1 MSTFYDGNTL
11 YVGGNGSG
19 NYTKIQ
25 DAINDSSNGDT
36 VFVYDDSSPY
46 YENVVVDKSIN
57 LIGEDRDTT
66 VIDGNMSGDVV
77 YIFADWV
84 NISGLTI
91 RNGGLDWGDSG
102 IDISSNSNTISDNII
117 SYNGQYY
124 ANSGILILGSI
135 SNNSITGNNIS
146 NNYFGICLSK
156 ESSSNIVTGNSIL
169 YNTYG
174 VAIWYSNYNNI
185 TGNNIS
191 NNGYGIQLDDS
202 SNNIITDNKINSNNK
217 EGILLDNSNN
227 NNITGNNIQNNHIWG
242 MIMSYSVNNIIE
254 KNNFIGHIRHVNIG
268 FSNRNTW
275 NENYWDNWIGIKIK
289 LPIFQKFPKII
300 FGFWLYPIPFP
311 PIPVFSFAFDR
322 NPAQEPYNIVV

>member
-1 MSTFYDGNTL
+1 MNNSIKKGVVVSVILLFITVSVIPSTGTVVEKKSTMPTFYDGNTL

-124 ANSGILILGSI
+124 ANSGILILGSF

-156 ESSSNIVTGNSIL
+156 ESSSNIVTGNSISETADSLFLL
-169 YNTYG
+169 YLCGRLSLCEKFNTVFGQHPIKY
-174 VAIWYSNYNNI
+174 A
-185 TGNNIS
+185 
-191 NNGYGIQLDDS
+191 D
-202 SNNIITDNKINSNNK
+202 
-217 EGILLDNSNN
+217 
-227 NNITGNNIQNNHIWG
+227 
-242 MIMSYSVNNIIE
+242 
-254 KNNFIGHIRHVNIG
+254 FVNIA
-268 FSNRNTW
+268 SAH
-275 NENYWDNWIGIKIK
+275 
-289 LPIFQKFPKII
+289 II
-300 FGFWLYPIPFP
+300 
-311 PIPVFSFAFDR
+311 
-322 NPAQEPYNIVV
+322 